1 VASARSQKAVMTR
14 MYDRLGKAYGKR
26 RRVGTGTM
34 LEQLVLTILACDN
47 KEPQA
52 LKALSILQRE
62 YVDWNEVRI
71 SPEEALCEDLSKA
84 DVNSGAPTMLKNTLE
99 GLLLEVS
106 SLKPEVL
113 DECSSQEIS
122 SLLKRIDLPKS
133 LSASLLLARSP
144 LPSDSSVPLD
154 SGIARVMVRAG
165 LSKTARAKNDIKRRI
180 RSIIPE
186 DEIHNF
192 HRVVGRLS
200 REHCL
205 NDPECARCPIKADC
219 KHHRAH
225 PVENSAPVSS
235 RKPPA
240 RVRQAAAP
248 RRSCHPSPK
257 R

>member
-1 VASARSQKAVMTR
+1 MASVRTQKALMVR
-14 MYDRLGKAYGKR
+14 MYARLGKAYGKR
-26 RRVGTGTM
+26 RRINSGTM
-34 LEQLVLTILACDN
+34 LEQLVLTILAMDN

-52 LKALSILQRE
+52 LKALAILQRE

-71 SPEEALCEDLSKA
+71 SPMYILHDDLRKA
-84 DVNSGAPTMLKNTLE
+84 GVDSGASTMLKNALE

-122 SLLKRIDLPKS
+122 ALLKRIHLPKS

-144 LPSDSSVPLD
+144 APADISVPLD
-154 SGIARVMVRAG
+154 SGIARIMVRAG
-165 LSKTARAKNDIKRRI
+165 LAKTARAKNDIKRSI
-180 RSIIPE
+180 RAFLPE

-192 HRVVGRLS
+192 HRVAGRLS

-205 NDPECARCPIKADC
+205 NEPCCIKCPIKWDC
-219 KHHRAH
+219 KHHKTH
-225 PVENSAPVSS
+225 PVQSGNSTLAN
-235 RKPPA
+235 KPPA
-240 RVRQAAAP
+240 RVRQAAVP
-248 RRSCHPSPK
+248 RRSRHPSPN